1 MSEFETF
8 AVVLSFIL
16 GLGVAQILSSVVYLL
31 QSRRAIALAW
41 TPLLWAYALLLY
53 HVNFLFALLQ
63 ARNEALWHLDLVMA
77 ALLFLAGGLVLPSD
91 GRPLP
96 GRLIDFFEE
105 HGRIALLPF
114 ALFQGLNI
122 LYYALSGWSLVGP
135 DGLLNIALLLLLVP
149 GFWARGRWRFV
160 ISLVY
165 AGLVTAAFLFLWAR
179 PGAI

>member
-31 QSRRAIALAW
+31 QARREVRIAW

-63 ARNEALWHLDLVMA
+63 AINEALWHLDLLMA
-77 ALLFLAGGLVLPSD
+77 ALLFLAGGLVLPTA

-96 GRLIDFFEE
+96 DDLIDFFEE

-122 LYYALSGWSLVGP
+122 LYYALSGWPLFGP
-135 DGLLNIALLLLLVP
+135 DGVLNIVLLLLLVP
-149 GFWARGRWRFV
+149 GFWGRGAVKFV
-160 ISLVY
+160 TSLVF
-165 AGLVTAAFLFLWAR
+165 AGLVTVAFLFLWAR